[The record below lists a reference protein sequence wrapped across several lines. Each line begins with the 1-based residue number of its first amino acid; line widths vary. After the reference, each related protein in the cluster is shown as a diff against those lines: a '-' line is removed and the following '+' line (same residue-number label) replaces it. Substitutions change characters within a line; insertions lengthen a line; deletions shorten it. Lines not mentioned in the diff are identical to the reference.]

1 MAAEA
6 DALAARF
13 RAYCVA
19 MEKPPAER
27 IFANVYTEPHHQ
39 LEAQQR
45 EYLKYL
51 VRLCRRRPLPAERTR

>member
-1 MAAEA
+1 
-6 DALAARF
+6 
-13 RAYCVA
+13 

-39 LEAQQR
+39 LETQQR

-51 VRLCRRRPLPAERTR
+51 SGFADAVTAGGAQR